1 MNEAL
6 TDADLQELDRMLRE
20 SGVGDAEKIEQAK
33 TESEGLGLFV
43 RSLVGLDRAA
53 AKKAFAEFVNG
64 KALSANQLEFVDL
77 VINHLTERGV
87 VKVEALYSSP
97 YTDVSPQGPDGL
109 FKPQEVD
116 QLVDI
121 LHEVRDRAVA

>member
-1 MNEAL
+1 MQTCRNLIGCCEKAAL
-6 TDADLQELDRMLRE
+6 ATRKKSSRRRRR
-20 SGVGDAEKIEQAK
+20 
-33 TESEGLGLFV
+33 SEGLGLFV

-53 AKKAFAEFVNG
+53 AKKAFAGFVDG
-64 KALSANQLEFVDL
+64 KSLNANQLEFVDL
-77 VINHLTERGV
+77 VINHLTDRGV